1 MLYPW
6 LTEVDPEAE
15 SLVDQYDL
23 GLHTMP
29 GIGNPFGHFVT
40 DKLTDKVPHE
50 YSYYVDEYTAGE
62 KWGVTR
68 PATREEIDNPD
79 LVESPNVF
87 RVEEGVQN
95 PFAYAGAVAV
105 GGVADW
111 ITGLAVPAANL
122 LTQLG
127 FGWTDL
133 FRDDDDIGRVELR
146 NMMWDPER
154 ETWGIPTELKAREN
168 EFIAVSKVLDQLQ
181 NMSGEATAMK
191 ELHDAQSANLDEL
204 SGSVV
209 DKLIR
214 GGYSTFDEVQDILS
228 K

>member
-1 MLYPW
+1 M
-6 LTEVDPEAE
+6 
-15 SLVDQYDL
+15 
-23 GLHTMP
+23 
-29 GIGNPFGHFVT
+29 
-40 DKLTDKVPHE
+40 
-50 YSYYVDEYTAGE
+50 
-62 KWGVTR
+62 
-68 PATREEIDNPD
+68 
-79 LVESPNVF
+79 
-87 RVEEGVQN
+87 
-95 PFAYAGAVAV
+95 
-105 GGVADW
+105 
-111 ITGLAVPAANL
+111 AVPAANL

-127 FGWTDL
+127 FGWTAL